1 MLNLGL
7 LNAYNNWVINMQLNY
22 LRLTKISTNLTLLT
36 FFLFGLGLIFSI
48 ADQMLRW
55 DILPDAIEKYAYLII
70 ISFGIFVSF
79 FIVSSV
85 ICSLTALAE
94 FTAGKTQGQQPE
106 LTLSRRKKIISGI
119 TIVTVILAFF
129 VFHKIDEYR
138 KQEIFARD
146 AEKFAERLKNESK
159 QLEEALIKV
168 LPAFPEDLLQKIG
181 DRTTLENTDCFKEL
195 TNFLRAVSLSIP
207 DNPEV
212 KLLTYANEP
221 YKYLVISM
229 AEAEQY
235 YENTDKYNW
244 YKQSYL
250 IFSKELENQAIEN
263 LFKENWQPLT
273 EPLRGDFIDNTNPS
287 SWGVLKLGG
296 QVIAILL
303 LKKPVDSY
311 YFDQLREKRSFNHL
325 GPAKIH
331 SN

>member
-1 MLNLGL
+1 MR
-7 LNAYNNWVINMQLNY
+7 LNY

-36 FFLFGLGLIFSI
+36 FFLFGLGLIFSV
-48 ADQMLRW
+48 ADEMLDW
-55 DILPDAIEKYAYLII
+55 DILPDVIEKYAHLII

-94 FTAGKTQGQQPE
+94 LTAGKTQVQQSE
-106 LTLSRRKKIISGI
+106 STLSRRKKIILGI

-168 LPAFPEDLLQKIG
+168 LPAFPEDLLQKMG
-181 DRTTLENTDCFKEL
+181 DRTTLENTDCLKEL

-212 KLLTYANEP
+212 KLLTYANAP

-229 AEAEQY
+229 AKQNNEGY
-235 YENTDKYNW
+235 YEDTDEYES

-250 IFSKELENQAIEN
+250 VFSKELENKVVES
-263 LFKENWQPLT
+263 LLKGNWQPLT
-273 EPLRGDFIDNTNPS
+273 EPLRGDFIDNTEPS
-287 SWGVLKLGG
+287 SWGILKSGEQVVAIVLLT
-296 QVIAILL
+296 
-303 LKKPVDSY
+303 KPVERY
-311 YFDQLREKRSFNHL
+311 YFNQLREKKSFSHS